1 MEVDWDKVMCTQ
13 SVTGIWIGLRKLNS
27 NWSFGISLENEMKN
41 ERMNTSNRPAI
52 CKSLSRNVFFLSGH
66 LN

>member
-1 MEVDWDKVMCTQ
+1 MEDGSGLGQSNVRQ

-41 ERMNTSNRPAI
+41 EDENF
-52 CKSLSRNVFFLSGH
+52 K
-66 LN
+66 